1 MKRNDW
7 VDSPVPVSTPAPR
20 ALHLL
25 TQPASLDAGSA
36 RVVKAL
42 MVGRPIKDVLV
53 VDPTLELQET
63 VQNILR
69 SVAIVHSC
77 TTFEDARRRLISR
90 PPDLLVTSVR
100 LHAHNGLHLVHLAAR
115 NPRTRSIVHLT
126 AEDFALTRD
135 AEAAGALVVREPWL
149 VVAIESIV
157 LATLRR
163 KDRRDPITA
172 DRHLGEVAP
181 MRGKTAAGS

>member
-7 VDSPVPVSTPAPR
+7 VDSSVPVPAPAPR
-20 ALHLL
+20 ALNLMA
-25 TQPASLDAGSA
+25 QPTGLDAGSA

-53 VDPTLELQET
+53 VDPSFELQRT
-63 VQNILR
+63 VQNVLR

-77 TTFEDARRRLISR
+77 STFEDARRRLISS
-90 PPDLLVTSVR
+90 PPDLLITSVR
-100 LHAHNGLHLVHLAAR
+100 LNAHNGLHLVYLAAR
-115 NPRTRSIVHLT
+115 NPRTRSLVHLT

-135 AEAAGALVVREPWL
+135 AESAGALVVREPWL
-149 VVAIESIV
+149 TVALESIV

-163 KDRRDPITA
+163 SDRHDGITA
-172 DRHLGEVAP
+172 DRHSGDGAP
-181 MRGKTAAGS
+181 LRKTAAGS

>member
-7 VDSPVPVSTPAPR
+7 VDSPVSPLAPG
-20 ALHLL
+20 ALHLMA
-25 TQPASLDAGSA
+25 QPAKLDAGSA

-53 VDPTLELQET
+53 VDPSLELQRT
-63 VQNILR
+63 VQNVLR

-77 TTFEDARRRLISR
+77 STFEDARRRLISS
-90 PPDLLVTSVR
+90 PPDLLITSVR
-100 LHAHNGLHLVHLAAR
+100 LNAHNGLHLVYLAAR
-115 NPRTRSIVHLT
+115 NPRTRSLVHLT

-135 AEAAGALVVREPWL
+135 AESAGALVVREPWL
-149 VVAIESIV
+149 VVALESIV

-163 KDRRDPITA
+163 GDRRDPVAT
-172 DRHLGEVAP
+172 DRRLGDVAP
-181 MRGKTAAGS
+181 LRRKTAAGS